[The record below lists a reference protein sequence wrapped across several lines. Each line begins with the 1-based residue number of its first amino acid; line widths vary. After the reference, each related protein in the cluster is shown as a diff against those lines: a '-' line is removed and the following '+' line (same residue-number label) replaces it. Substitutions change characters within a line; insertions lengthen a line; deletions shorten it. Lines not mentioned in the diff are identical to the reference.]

1 MTEKILI
8 NILSMVSQD
17 SAIKIDN
24 TLEKI
29 DGVIESS
36 TSSSLQQTEVT
47 FDSKIVALAKI
58 INVIRRLGYDL
69 EITNGKTNTT

>member
-1 MTEKILI
+1 
-8 NILSMVSQD
+8 MVSQD

-36 TSSSLQQTEVT
+36 TSSSLQQIEVI
-47 FDSKIVALAKI
+47 FDSKIASLIKI
-58 INVIRRLGYDL
+58 ITVIRKLGYDL
-69 EITNGKTNTT
+69 EIANGKTNTT